1 MTPENFCYWLQGLL
15 EIGNPKNL
23 DENQINTIKDHLR
36 LVFKKETPH
45 YSLTDFFKQAKKED
59 ISPGQIDEKSILNIT
74 C

>member
-15 EIGNPKNL
+15 EIKKNKNL